1 MAKGKKDWE
10 ILFCEGCYNAETW
23 RSLIRGEMF
32 GCFAALTWYYSSQTQ
47 KLAHTP
53 HNGNLFAEIYSCRM
67 DTTIDQFYEVHKNYL
82 KNHFIPYPIDRKF
95 DSIKDACSTT
105 LYVLQQE
112 LFLEEKMKLNT
123 KSKNSIILRKKKT
136 E

>member
-1 MAKGKKDWE
+1 
-10 ILFCEGCYNAETW
+10 
-23 RSLIRGEMF
+23 
-32 GCFAALTWYYSSQTQ
+32 
-47 KLAHTP
+47 
-53 HNGNLFAEIYSCRM
+53 M

-123 KSKNSIILRKKKT
+123 KSKNSIILRKKKAESIMLIDNLT
-136 E
+136 DVNERKSIAKDTRDLELYRDDCLYDLIEVHKQEYIKYKKPKKFTAINAVSDIIDDL